1 MDSLHMYSKM
11 GNMAISMGQE
21 QNKNPMQN
29 ELCYFDKMHRTYDG
43 WKTLNIM
50 GFHPS
55 SRKLL
60 RLDTVEVKGEASQ
73 HVTLFWKDRP
83 YFTEKEKSLTNR
95 IHALK

>member
-1 MDSLHMYSKM
+1 MGLLTLEEVLHWSNPYSL
-11 GNMAISMGQE
+11 E
-21 QNKNPMQN
+21 
-29 ELCYFDKMHRTYDG
+29 RTYAG

-60 RLDTVEVKGEASQ
+60 RLATVEVKEESQ

-83 YFTEKEKSLTNR
+83 CFTEKEKSLTNR

>member
-1 MDSLHMYSKM
+1 
-11 GNMAISMGQE
+11 
-21 QNKNPMQN
+21 
-29 ELCYFDKMHRTYDG
+29 MHWTYDG

-50 GFHPS
+50 GFLPS

-60 RLDTVEVKGEASQ
+60 RLATVEVKGEASQ

-83 YFTEKEKSLTNR
+83 CFTEKEKSLTNR